1 MIYDRGTPNDGQWHC
16 PFSRE
21 WVQRMK
27 RAAKCCEPL
36 TAEQIEAAYMRIDSG
51 MYFELPPGDF
61 LSEPQ
66 DSRGLPL
73 SFCQREEE
81 QFAKRKISCIDIYDY
96 CTIPELVITDGYD
109 DWPLVRRGQVMTA

>member
-1 MIYDRGTPNDGQWHC
+1 MIYDRGKPGDGVWHC
-16 PFSRE
+16 PFSKE
-21 WVQRMK
+21 WVERMK
-27 RAAKCCEPL
+27 RAAKHCEPL
-36 TAEQIEAAYMRIDSG
+36 TESQIEMSLYRIDNG
-51 MYFELPPGDF
+51 YYYELPPGDF

-73 SFCQREEE
+73 SFCRREEE

-109 DWPLVRRGQVMTA
+109 DWPLVRRWQVMTA